1 MDWSMKNRLY
11 LHLMANREKGF
22 ALPLAVL
29 IGLILMVT
37 GITMM
42 MRVQGDQSK
51 VIAQKSRADALR
63 SAEAGVA
70 RVRDLLNSV
79 RVMAT
84 VDSNCD
90 SGDCWE
96 RAEVVTNL
104 SPNLQ
109 RDLKELDIATTCADP
124 SRNNEIEN
132 KILAPTEEQRAV
144 NPGLSDLASR
154 EWFQLEDIF
163 RVYDHDRD
171 GFITREEWPGTDEV
185 FDAIDINRDDKISPD
200 EINDNRYYR
209 VVGYNFT
216 PSSDPNILGWG
227 VLTLEGRSRT
237 SAETDLTKTD
247 IDRDS
252 GDNAASRNR
261 VVVTIPILPSRPLA
275 FTRTTVPALWVSE
288 GAMVSGE
295 DSADFQGDV
304 VNLECDINRNDIKQ
318 PTPAANPPY
327 KAQFIDNTI
336 VPFPNLPEPPTSP
349 PPPLGQQNLA
359 LTSSE
364 TFPRTDEDGAIT
376 DTPSTRTINGQSVQV
391 YEYIVDNINLSS
403 GKITITPGK
412 RVVFYVKGNIN
423 GAIEHDCSSVSAPTV
438 CKPGNLQ
445 IYAYNDR
452 TLLGSAAPE
461 ICLKGDQRL
470 EAFIFAPDYSLDK
483 TGTGTFIGAA
493 WGKNWG
499 KNSGCASP
507 DDADNAVAVTQGVE
521 WTELITNLKPSPIA
535 LDNAGKNLPQLGKT
549 ANWCEEPVPEEGDT
563 PTEPSKCVPTF
574 PTPSPSPSP

>member
-1 MDWSMKNRLY
+1 MKNRLY

-42 MRVQGDQSK
+42 MRAQGDQSK
-51 VIAQKSRADALR
+51 VIAQKARADALR
-63 SAEAGVA
+63 SSEAGVT
-70 RVRDLLNSV
+70 RVQDLLNSV

-132 KILAPTEEQRAV
+132 KILAPTEQRAV
-144 NPGLSDLASR
+144 NPGLSDLASGQ
-154 EWFQLEDIF
+154 WFDL
-163 RVYDHDRD
+163 
-171 GFITREEWPGTDEV
+171 G
-185 FDAIDINRDDKISPD
+185 N
-200 EINDNRYYR
+200 NRYYRVDR

-237 SAETDLTKTD
+237 SAETDLTNTD

-304 VNLECDINRNDIKQ
+304 VNLECDVNGNDIKQ
-318 PTPAANPPY
+318 PPSAPNPPY

>member
-1 MDWSMKNRLY
+1 
-11 LHLMANREKGF
+11 
-22 ALPLAVL
+22 
-29 IGLILMVT
+29 
-37 GITMM
+37 
-42 MRVQGDQSK
+42 
-51 VIAQKSRADALR
+51 
-63 SAEAGVA
+63 
-70 RVRDLLNSV
+70 
-79 RVMAT
+79 
-84 VDSNCD
+84 
-90 SGDCWE
+90 
-96 RAEVVTNL
+96 
-104 SPNLQ
+104 
-109 RDLKELDIATTCADP
+109 
-124 SRNNEIEN
+124 
-132 KILAPTEEQRAV
+132 
-144 NPGLSDLASR
+144 
-154 EWFQLEDIF
+154 
-163 RVYDHDRD
+163 
-171 GFITREEWPGTDEV
+171 
-185 FDAIDINRDDKISPD
+185 
-200 EINDNRYYR
+200 
-209 VVGYNFT
+209 
-216 PSSDPNILGWG
+216 LGWG
-227 VLTLEGRSRT
+227 VLTLEGLSL
-237 SAETDLTKTD
+237 SPQGDPNN
-247 IDRDS
+247 ID

-261 VVVTIPILPSRPLA
+261 VVVTIPIFPSPPLA

-304 VNLECDINRNDIKQ
+304 VNLECDVNGNDIKQ

-364 TFPRTDEDGAIT
+364 TFPRLG
-376 DTPSTRTINGQSVQV
+376 DTPSPNGV
-391 YEYIVDNINLSS
+391 YEYIVDNISLDD
-403 GKITITPGK
+403 GEAITITPGE
-412 RVVFYVKGNIN
+412 RVVFYVKGNID

-445 IYAYNDR
+445 IYANNELAS
-452 TLLGSAAPE
+452 TAPQ

-483 TGTGTFIGAA
+483 TGAGTFIGAA

-499 KNSGCASP
+499 KIPGCASP

-521 WTELITNLKPSPIA
+521 WTELITNLKPDDSA
-535 LDNAGKNLPQLGKT
+535 LDEAARYLPQLGKT